1 MIPGGRH
8 DSGPGARPI
17 TVVGVS
23 AGKLPSEKMI
33 QWWPPLGVIAMLTLG
48 FSVGKGSTPFDAWF
62 FDLTQAVF
70 GVQPRWLLFFTDWEF
85 LVPVLVVCVGFE
97 LYRRRW
103 RVAAVVLICPFIAN
117 WTTQATKMLIG
128 REKGGYLAYPSG
140 HTTVVVAVMGMLV
153 LVAGG
158 ALWAYI
164 VAGIVSTLGLLGQVA
179 CGYHYVTDT
188 VGAVLVTTAVVVLAI
203 WAAGQSSSSAAST
216 SSDKSTLV

>member
-8 DSGPGARPI
+8 DSGPAARPI

-23 AGKLPSEKMI
+23 VGKLPSEKMI

-117 WTTQATKMLIG
+117 WTTQATKMLVG

-140 HTTVVVAVMGMLV
+140 HTTVVVAVMG
-153 LVAGG
+153 
-158 ALWAYI
+158 
-164 VAGIVSTLGLLGQVA
+164 LLGQVA
-179 CGYHYVTDT
+179 CGYHYLTDT

>member
-1 MIPGGRH
+1 MW
-8 DSGPGARPI
+8 PI
-17 TVVGVS
+17 TVDGVS
-23 AGKLPSEKMI
+23 AGKLPSEKLI
-33 QWWPPLGVIAMLTLG
+33 QWWPPLGVVTMLVLG
-48 FSVGKGSTPFDAWF
+48 FSVGKGTTPLDTWF
-62 FDLTQAVF
+62 FEATQVVF

-103 RVAAVVLICPFIAN
+103 RVAAVVLACPFVAN
-117 WTTQATKMLIG
+117 WTTQATKMLVG
-128 REKGGYLAYPSG
+128 REKGGGYLAYPSG
-140 HTTVVVAVMGMLV
+140 HTTLVVAVMGMLV

-164 VAGIVSTLGLLGQVA
+164 VAVIVSTFGLLGQVA
-179 CGYHYVTDT
+179 CGYHYFTDT
-188 VGAVLVTTAVVVLAI
+188 VGAVLVTTAVVTLAI

>member
-1 MIPGGRH
+1 MIPGRRH

-33 QWWPPLGVIAMLTLG
+33 QWWPPLGVIAMLALG

-158 ALWAYI
+158 AL
-164 VAGIVSTLGLLGQVA
+164 
-179 CGYHYVTDT
+179 
-188 VGAVLVTTAVVVLAI
+188 
-203 WAAGQSSSSAAST
+203 
-216 SSDKSTLV
+216 

>member
-1 MIPGGRH
+1 M
-8 DSGPGARPI
+8 S
-17 TVVGVS
+17 V
-23 AGKLPSEKMI
+23 GKLPSEKTV
-33 QWWPPLGVIAMLTLG
+33 QWWPPLGVILMLILG
-48 FSVGKGSTPFDAWF
+48 FSVGKDSTPFDRWF
-62 FDLTQAVF
+62 FDATQVAF
-70 GVQPRWLLFFTDWEF
+70 GVQPRWLLFFTDWVF

-103 RVAAVVLICPFIAN
+103 RVATVVLVCPFIAN
-117 WTTQATKMLIG
+117 WTTQATKMLVG

-140 HTTVVVAVMGMLV
+140 HTTFVVAVTGMLV

-164 VAGIVSTLGLLGQVA
+164 AAAIVSMLGLLGQVA
-179 CGYHYVTDT
+179 CGYHYFTDT
-188 VGAVLVTTAVVVLAI
+188 IGAVLVTTAVVTLAF